1 MKTVICP
8 ITGELTEYT
17 DEEFYEKKTSALLA
31 WKAAYE
37 QIQKLKE
44 IEQAAR
50 FEYVSLAGNPAKM
63 KGTEYDELGN
73 GWKCKITKTPNF
85 GFIKDGRS
93 NDLKAINAAL
103 GRIADEIPDGARI
116 AGEVVRWS
124 PTLSVGTYDELS
136 PEAKLII
143 NEIIIQNRS
152 SVSLEIIPPKEK
164 K

>member
-8 ITGELTEYT
+8 TTGELTEYT
-17 DEEFYEKKTSALLA
+17 DEEFYVKKSAALFA
-31 WKAAYE
+31 WQAAYDK
-37 QIQKLKE
+37 IQELKE
-44 IEQAAR
+44 IERNAR
-50 FEYVSLAGNPAKM
+50 LEYVSLVGNPAKM

-73 GWKCKITKTPNF
+73 GWKCKITKTQNF
-85 GFIKDGRS
+85 GFVKDGRS

-103 GRIADEIPDGARI
+103 GKIADEIPDGARI
-116 AGEVVRWS
+116 AGEVIRWS

-136 PEAKLII
+136 PEAKAII
-143 NEIIIQNRS
+143 NEIIIQNAS